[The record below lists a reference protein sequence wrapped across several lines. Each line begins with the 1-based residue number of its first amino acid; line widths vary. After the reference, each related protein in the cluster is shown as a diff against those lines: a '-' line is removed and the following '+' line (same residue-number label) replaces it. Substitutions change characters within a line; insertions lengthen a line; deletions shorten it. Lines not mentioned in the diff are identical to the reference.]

1 MRTDQE
7 YCTLVKETR
16 CLEHLEHLET
26 HESQDIYKKCVELIE
41 NFWKIDEDVESD
53 QMVQDSNQKMEISD
67 SSDNKKE
74 EAKMDDN

>member
-16 CLEHLEHLET
+16 CLEHLEHLKT
-26 HESQDIYKKCVELIE
+26 HENQDIYKKSVKLIE
-41 NFWKIDEDVESD
+41 KFLKIDEDDLSN
-53 QMVQDSNQKMEISD
+53 QMVQGSNQKMEISD